1 MIGIQSVPVIADAI
15 LKGYNTFNYEQAY
28 NAMKQ
33 SMLSDYKGLN
43 FVRENEYIPADKEG
57 ESVAKGLEYALAD
70 WSVAKVAKK
79 LGKEDDYRLFMERA
93 GYYRHYW
100 DPSVRFFRGK
110 NADGSWR

>member
-1 MIGIQSVPVIADAI
+1 
-15 LKGYNTFNYEQAY
+15 
-28 NAMKQ
+28 MKQ

-70 WSVAKVAKK
+70 WSVAQVAKK

-100 DPSVRFFRGK
+100 DPSVRMLTEAGGEVLILSARNIGLTTIVKGMPGNMPGLSLTMSRG
-110 NADGSWR
+110 